1 MLASN
6 GKESYAMIY
15 ELFDEFGLIR
25 IVKSRTEARYL
36 VSCRPDW
43 KIVAKKQQKP
53 VYEDAPF

>member
-1 MLASN
+1 
-6 GKESYAMIY
+6 MIY

-25 IVKSRTEARYL
+25 IVKSRTEAKYL
-36 VSCRPDW
+36 TSCRPDW